1 MEITRENG
9 CCYYGNYHLFVH
21 CYCKRYGGVMHLES
35 VNLPQQGS
43 FFGWG
48 LTCEV
53 NLMEKNDG
61 M

>member
-1 MEITRENG
+1 
-9 CCYYGNYHLFVH
+9 
-21 CYCKRYGGVMHLES
+21 MHLES

-61 M
+61 MWNVTFAQVIRDSRVPC